1 MTEQTEQQEKH
12 TEPQSPN
19 TALACF
25 LIAMQ
30 YLHRK
35 VDEAAL
41 TEQWGGPQA
50 PPDLKVLCQLA
61 REQQFK
67 AQIIR
72 PQADGLQQV
81 PIPAIA
87 RLQDDSYVVLG
98 WNDGKNVFISN
109 PQREH
114 PYAQPLEEFVAQWSG
129 ELLVF
134 TSGLD
139 WRRLAEKYSLRWFYS
154 VIVHFKKYWRDV
166 FAASFVLQLFG
177 IVVPLFTQVIID
189 KVLGYNGVSTLDVL
203 GVALVAFGV
212 FQCLIGILRTYILTH
227 TTNKMDVILGSRLFR
242 HLVALPLPYFEHRRV
257 GDTMM
262 RVGALSSIREFLT
275 GTAITVLLDVFFS
288 IVFVL
293 VMLWYSVSL
302 TIVGLAIVPFY
313 VFMNVVVTPAYKQ
326 RVERVWA
333 SGAENNAFLVEAVT
347 GMQTVKSLAIEPQF
361 RHRWENLLSQYVSR
375 NFDSL
380 KLGIGINGTAELLQL
395 ASTLSIFWFGGH
407 MVMDGTLTLGQ
418 LIAFQ
423 MLARQANGPIMTLI
437 GMWQQFQQTAL
448 SLERLGDILNTRPEP
463 VLAPVRSDMPRMQG
477 HVAFEGVSFRY
488 RLDLPVVLSDI
499 SFSVPPGTKVGIVGR
514 SGSGKSTLTKLIQRL
529 YTPETGRIL
538 IDGHDIQQVPPA
550 WLRSQIGVVLQENYL
565 YNASVRD
572 NIALARPGASI
583 LDVVRVARVAGA
595 HEFIL
600 ELPEGYDT
608 KVGERGTSLSGGQR
622 QRIAI
627 ARALLTDP
635 RVLIFDEA
643 TSSLDYESERIIMQN
658 LNLMAQGRTLYMIAH
673 RLSTVRNCDVIVV
686 LDHGRILEAG
696 SHDELMEKKGLYYQL
711 YMQQEG

>member
-1 MTEQTEQQEKH
+1 MTEQTEEQDMH
-12 TEPQSPN
+12 TDQQSPS

-30 YLHRK
+30 YLHVK
-35 VDEAAL
+35 VDETAIKEKWSGQHAASEL
-41 TEQWGGPQA
+41 EIM
-50 PPDLKVLCQLA
+50 LRLA
-61 REQQFK
+61 KEQQFK
-67 AQIIR
+67 AQIINKTLVDL
-72 PQADGLQQV
+72 PQV

-87 RLQDDSYVVLG
+87 KMHDGSFVVIG
-98 WNDGKNVFISN
+98 WNDGKNVFVSN
-109 PQREH
+109 PQRER
-114 PYAQPLEEFVAQWSG
+114 PYAQPIEEFAAQWTG

-139 WRRLAEKYSLRWFYS
+139 WRRLAEKYSLPWFFS
-154 VIVHFKKYWRDV
+154 VIVHFKQYWRDV
-166 FAASFVLQLFG
+166 FAGSFVLQIFG
-177 IVVPLFTQVIID
+177 IVIPLFTQVIID
-189 KVLGYNGVSTLDVL
+189 KVLGNNGVSTLDVL
-203 GVALVAFGV
+203 GIALILFGV
-212 FQCLIGILRTYILTH
+212 FQCVIGILRTYVLTH
-227 TTNKMDVILGSRLFR
+227 TTNKLDVILGSRLFR

-262 RVGALSSIREFLT
+262 RVGALSGIREFLT
-275 GTAITVLLDVFFS
+275 GNAITVVLDVFFS

-293 VMLWYSVSL
+293 IMLWYSVSL
-302 TIVGLAIVPFY
+302 TLVALAVVPFY
-313 VFMNVVVTPAYKQ
+313 LFMNLVITPVYKD
-326 RVERVWA
+326 RLERVWA

-347 GMQTVKSLAIEPQF
+347 GMQTVKSLAVEPQF
-361 RHRWENLLSQYVSR
+361 RFRWENLLSQYVSR

-380 KLGIGINGTAELLQL
+380 KLGIGIHGAVDLLQL
-395 ASTLSIFWFGGH
+395 VSTLSIFWFGGH
-407 MVMDGTLTLGQ
+407 MVMDGRLTLGQ

-423 MLARQANGPIMTLI
+423 MLARQANAPIMTLI

-448 SLERLGDILNTRPEP
+448 SLERLGDILNTRQEP
-463 VLAPVRSDMPRMQG
+463 VLMPPKADMPRMQG
-477 HVAFEGVSFRY
+477 QVAFEAVSFRY
-488 RLDLPVVLSDI
+488 RLDLPVVLSNI
-499 SFSVPPGTKVGIVGR
+499 SFSVPPGTKIGVVGR

-538 IDGHDIQQVPPA
+538 IDGQDLQQVHPS
-550 WLRSQIGVVLQENYL
+550 WIRSQIGVVLQENYL
-565 YNASVRD
+565 FNASIRD

-583 LDVVRVARVAGA
+583 AEVVRVAQIAGA

-622 QRIAI
+622 QRVAI
-627 ARALLTDP
+627 ARALLTEP

-658 LNLMAQGRTLYMIAH
+658 LNVMAQGRTLFMIAH

-686 LDHGRILEAG
+686 LDHGQLLEAG
-696 SHDELMEKKGLYYQL
+696 SHDELMAKKGLYYQL
-711 YMQQEG
+711 CMQQEG

>member
-1 MTEQTEQQEKH
+1 MKMKCPLAVRMLMTEQAEKR
-12 TEPQSPN
+12 
-19 TALACF
+19 TALSCF
-25 LIAMQ
+25 MIAMQ
-30 YLHRK
+30 YLHVK

-41 TEQWGGPQA
+41 TEKWAGKKENS
-50 PPDLKVLCQLA
+50 DMTILLKLA
-61 REQQFK
+61 MEQKFK
-67 AQIIR
+67 AQVIHKGVE
-72 PQADGLQQV
+72 DLQQIS
-81 PIPAIA
+81 IPAIA
-87 RLQDDSYVVLG
+87 RMLDDSFVVLG

-109 PQREH
+109 PLRER
-114 PYAQPLEEFVAQWSG
+114 PYAQPVGEFAEQWSG

-134 TSGLD
+134 TSGFD
-139 WRRLAEKYSLRWFYS
+139 WRRLMEKYSLRWFYS
-154 VIVHFKKYWRDV
+154 VIVHFKSYWRDV
-166 FAASFVLQLFG
+166 LAGSFVLQLFG

-189 KVLGYNGVSTLDVL
+189 KVLGNNGMSTLDVL
-203 GVALVAFGV
+203 GVALLLFGV

-227 TTNKMDVILGSRLFR
+227 TTNKLDVILGSRLFR

-262 RVGALSSIREFLT
+262 RVSALSGIREFLT

-293 VMLWYSVSL
+293 VMLWYSVTL
-302 TIVGLAIVPFY
+302 TIVALAVVPFY
-313 VFMNVVVTPAYKQ
+313 ILMNLIVTPVYKQ
-326 RVERVWA
+326 RLERVWA

-347 GMQTVKSLAIEPQF
+347 GMQTVKSLAVEPQF

-380 KLGIGINGTAELLQL
+380 KLGIGINGTAEMLQL
-395 ASTLSIFWFGGH
+395 ATTLSIFWFGGH
-407 MVMDGTLTLGQ
+407 MVMDGRLTLGQ

-423 MLARQANGPIMTLI
+423 MLARQANTPIMTLI

-448 SLERLGDILNTRPEP
+448 SMERMGDILHTRPEP
-463 VLAPVRSDMPRMQG
+463 VLVPIRPDAPRLQG
-477 HVAFEGVSFRY
+477 QIAFEGISFRY
-488 RLDLPVVLSDI
+488 RLDLPVVLSNI

-529 YTPETGRIL
+529 YTPETGRIM
-538 IDGHDIQQVPPA
+538 IDGQDIQQVPPA

-565 YNASVRD
+565 YNASIRD
-572 NIALARPGASI
+572 NIALARPGAAI
-583 LDVVRVARVAGA
+583 ADVVRVSKIAGA

-622 QRIAI
+622 QRVAI

-635 RVLIFDEA
+635 RILIFDEA

-658 LNLMAQGRTLYMIAH
+658 LNVMAQGRT
-673 RLSTVRNCDVIVV
+673 
-686 LDHGRILEAG
+686 
-696 SHDELMEKKGLYYQL
+696 
-711 YMQQEG
+711 